1 MPHINRIRVNNVK
14 YNFGTQF
21 YDDFMMRFSG
31 KNTIYDLANG
41 GGKSVLMLL
50 LMQNLIP
57 NCTLDDKQPIE
68 KLFRTGEGST
78 VIHSMIEWILS
89 DAHIKDNFKYMLT
102 GFCARKAKDNGEEV
116 QKNTAEI
123 EYFNYVIFYRKYNE
137 HDIKNIPLQKDGERI
152 TYTGLKN
159 YIKDL
164 EHSDHNLDVHIFER
178 KGDYQRFIAEYGL
191 YESHWEI
198 IRGINKT
205 EGHVRTY
212 FESNYKTTRKVVED
226 LLIEEIIQKSFQNR
240 YNNRNEEDVMAKT
253 LLDIKDKLLELSGR
267 KEEIHNYD
275 RQMELLDNFSDR
287 IKGIRQLYVGM
298 DALENE
304 LATAYNTIV
313 KAQDGNRQARI
324 IKADKKLETLKL
336 KNDLSRRVETAKVM
350 DKAAGVKVLESELEE
365 LKDSI
370 NTRKEQ
376 IDTLSNELVMKECT
390 NDFLDYITYKNEYDK
405 IKESLDNATKDTDS
419 LVVELHNLVKT
430 KKSVDDMRIDR
441 IDKEVQEETAVSEK
455 ERAAISGNK
464 AAIKE
469 LEKQIAVYEFNISEY
484 EGKNDAALKKL
495 EPAKNDA
502 GILVPSE
509 AAGKSKEAKRQLE
522 QISLQIEEA
531 AKELSDIKAARND
544 YAYEKQKYLQGENAV
559 EAELSWNEER
569 LKEFR
574 ALEEKADSVCKVYD
588 EKNILLLQR
597 KIKESLHEKMY
608 DTEVKSKEYSRMLK
622 EVEARK
628 NGKAFVESDV
638 VVSILDYIERYHGD
652 KAVSGLEYIRLLD
665 SDRREEVLW
674 RIPVLPYG
682 IVVKKDFDE
691 ITSDTRINELRKSH
705 EPVVF
710 IRESAITKDEVV
722 SDADNVFY
730 LMDKDDVMRTPEQW
744 QSQVESMDRACKDKE
759 SELARLKEMLLVM
772 EEDYQFVTTFI
783 KEKQQ
788 ARERA
793 ELIEELK
800 LKHKQ
805 AVNDREAYEEKLL
818 QWEQSFEKISS
829 DVAVL
834 EEKRNECEAKIQVYG
849 LVDDIYTEIT
859 QNERILSENRDELN
873 KCKKE
878 LDTLVLRVQAEEN
891 RLDNRQI
898 KINALLQEKAS
909 IQKEW
914 DEKYALYNAP
924 DGKIIDDIS
933 YEELNIKLQ
942 GIFHAVTKQNA
953 NLEDRQKLMMNY
965 KSSMDKTMKRISY
978 QGISGDSLMEKYR
991 KHELYETPSDKLE
1004 ELKNNINSIKS
1015 SLEQKQQEEKK
1026 LMSRVN
1032 KLEGNIT
1039 NAIQVISEKYG
1050 FYEEESLE
1058 GVDVKAFI
1066 SDNGA
1071 ILQQY
1076 EADIVKV
1083 DKELKEIDEAVNEYE
1098 ILMNSIKN
1106 RIEMEGITIRNTEET
1121 YDSGI
1126 DIREKCSEILKKYEK
1141 FRSDVSKRRDDFV
1154 REKQMLTD
1162 TMKMVSGEA
1171 LAEEI
1176 SNSVNMPATF
1186 DEAGRLVEML
1196 EETVSCL
1203 KLEKERVGKGIEDM
1217 EMIKENFESQCLQ
1230 NCLNIKTELERLSKL
1245 SRIVMDGETISIINL
1260 KIPYKKE
1267 ETYKSEMSDYIDMIA
1282 ENTDNLSTEEER
1294 IKYIRNQLNWKK
1306 LFSVIVT
1313 DMNSIKLNLY
1323 KRERIKE
1330 QSRYLPYEEAVGSTG
1345 QSQGIYIQFLIAIIN
1360 YISSINSKN
1369 ADAAKLRK
1377 VVFLDNPFGAAKDT
1391 YIWEPIFKL
1400 LKTNNVQLIVPARG
1414 ATPAITGRFDVNYV
1428 LGQKM
1433 VGKRQQ
1439 TVVVDYFSNVENEEI
1454 EYTTIDYKQTS
1465 LF

>member
-21 YDDFMMRFSG
+21 YDDFMMRFSA

-68 KLFRTGEGST
+68 KLFRTGEGSS

-89 DAHIKDNFKYMLT
+89 DAHIKNNFKYMLT

-137 HDIKNIPLQKDGERI
+137 HDIKNIPLQNGGERI
-152 TYTGLKN
+152 TYTGLKS
-159 YIKDL
+159 YLKEL
-164 EHSDHNLDVHIFER
+164 EHADHNLEVHIFER

-212 FESNYKTTRKVVED
+212 FETNYKTTRKVVED
-226 LLIEEIIQKSFQNR
+226 LLIEQIIQKSFQNR
-240 YNNRNEEDVMAKT
+240 FSNRNEEDVMAKT

-275 RQMELLDNFSDR
+275 RQMELLENFSDR
-287 IKGIRQLYVGM
+287 IRNIRQLYVGM

-313 KAQDGNRQARI
+313 KVQDNNRKSRI
-324 IKADKKLETLKL
+324 VKADKKLEILRL

-350 DKAAGVKVLESELEE
+350 EKSGEIKLLQSELDEVKHGVDVQREKIDE
-365 LKDSI
+365 LS
-370 NTRKEQ
+370 KEL
-376 IDTLSNELVMKECT
+376 IMKECT
-390 NDFLDYITYKNEYDK
+390 NDFLDYISYKNEYDK
-405 IKESLDNATKDTDS
+405 IKESLDNASKDTDS

-430 KKSVDDMRIDR
+430 KKSVDDMRIER
-441 IDKEVQEETAVSEK
+441 IDKDINDETLICDKEK
-455 ERAAISGNK
+455 KSIDENK
-464 AAIKE
+464 TVIKE
-469 LEKQIAVYEFNISEY
+469 LEKQIAVYDFNMSEY
-484 EGKNDAALKKL
+484 GSKKENGLKRL
-495 EPAKNDA
+495 ERARNDA

-509 AAGKSKEAKRQLE
+509 ASAKLKDAKNQLNEYE
-522 QISLQIEEA
+522 QKIKDASEELEHISSQRGE
-531 AKELSDIKAARND
+531 
-544 YAYEKQKYLQGENAV
+544 YTFEKQKYIQNEDNIDR
-559 EAELSWNEER
+559 ELSWNEER
-569 LKEFR
+569 LKEFKT
-574 ALEEKADSVCKVYD
+574 LEEKAASICKVYG
-588 EKNILLLQR
+588 ENNIQLLKR
-597 KIKESLHEKMY
+597 KIKESLTDKMY
-608 DTEVKSKEYSRMLK
+608 ETEAKTKEYSHMLK
-622 EVEARK
+622 EAEARK
-628 NGKAFVESDV
+628 NGKAFVESEV
-638 VVSILDYIERYHGD
+638 VQKVLDYIERYHGD
-652 KAVSGLEYIRLLD
+652 KAISGLEYIMNAD
-665 SDRREEVLW
+665 VESREDILW
-674 RIPVLPYG
+674 RVPQLPYA
-682 IVVKKDFDE
+682 IVVTKDFDE
-691 ITSDTRINELRKSH
+691 IVSDTRINELRMSH
-705 EPVVF
+705 EPVIFV
-710 IRESAITKDEVV
+710 RESAITRDEIA
-722 SDADNVFY
+722 SNNDSIFY
-730 LMDKDDVMRTPEQW
+730 LTDKEDVMRTPEQW
-744 QSQVESMDRACKDKE
+744 QDRMEIIERQCRDKE
-759 SELARLKEMLLVM
+759 SEIAKLKEVLLVM
-772 EEDYQFVTTFI
+772 EDDYQFISSYINEKHQAEERTT
-783 KEKQQ
+783 
-788 ARERA
+788 
-793 ELIEELK
+793 LIEELK
-800 LKHKQ
+800 LKLKQ
-805 AVNDREAYEEKLL
+805 AVNDRENYEEKLIMW
-818 QWEQSFEKISS
+818 QQSIEKITS
-829 DVAVL
+829 DKAAL
-834 EEKRNECEAKIQVYG
+834 EEKKKECETKIQMYSA
-849 LVDDIYTEIT
+849 VDDIYTEIT
-859 QNERILSENRDELN
+859 QNERILMENKEESDR
-873 KCKKE
+873 CRKE
-878 LDTLVLRVQAEEN
+878 LDTLSARVQAEEN
-891 RLDNRQI
+891 RLDNRKI
-898 KINALLQEKAS
+898 KIDALVKEKTL

-914 DEKYALYNAP
+914 DEKYAFYNSP
-924 DGKIIDDIS
+924 EGKIIDDIS

-942 GIFHAVTKQNA
+942 GVFHAVTKQNA
-953 NLEDRQKLMMNY
+953 NLEDRQKLMVNY
-965 KSSMDKTMKRISY
+965 KLYMDKTMKRINY
-978 QGISGDSLMEKYR
+978 QGIAGETLMQMYKN
-991 KHELYETPSDKLE
+991 HELYETPSEKLE
-1004 ELKNNINSIKS
+1004 NLK
-1015 SLEQKQQEEKK
+1015 EQIADMKGILEKK
-1026 LMSRVN
+1026 LKDEQKILSQVN

-1039 NAIQVISEKYG
+1039 NSIQVISEKYG

-1058 GVDVKAFI
+1058 GVDAKAFI
-1066 SDNGA
+1066 TDNGA
-1071 ILQQY
+1071 ILSRY
-1076 EADIVKV
+1076 ETDIMNV
-1083 DKELKEIDEAVNEYE
+1083 DRELKDIDEAVNEYE
-1098 ILMNSIKN
+1098 ILISSIRN
-1106 RIEMEGITIRNTEET
+1106 RIEMEGISIRNTEET

-1126 DIREKCSEILKKYEK
+1126 DIKEKCNTILKKYEK
-1141 FRSDVSKRRDDFV
+1141 FRNDAARRRDHFV

-1162 TMKMVSGEA
+1162 TLKMVSGEA

-1176 SNSVNMPATF
+1176 STNINMPATF
-1186 DEAGRLVEML
+1186 GEAGELVNML
-1196 EETVSCL
+1196 EDTVCCL
-1203 KLEKERVGKGIEDM
+1203 QLEKERVGKGIEDM

-1245 SRIVMDGETISIINL
+1245 SRIVMDGENISIINL
-1260 KIPYKKE
+1260 RIPYKKE
-1267 ETYKSEMSDYIDMIA
+1267 EVYRAEMSDYIDMIA
-1282 ENTDNLSTEEER
+1282 ENTDNLATEEER

-1306 LFSVIVT
+1306 LFAVIVT

-1369 ADAAKLRK
+1369 ADASKLRK
-1377 VVFLDNPFGAAKDT
+1377 VVFLDNPFGAAKDI

-1433 VGKRQQ
+1433 VGRRQQ

>member
-21 YDDFMMRFSG
+21 YDDFMMRFSA

-68 KLFRTGEGST
+68 KLFRTGEGSS

-89 DAHIKDNFKYMLT
+89 DAHIKNNFKYMLT

-137 HDIKNIPLQKDGERI
+137 HDIKNIPLQNGGERI
-152 TYTGLKN
+152 TYTGLKS
-159 YIKDL
+159 YLKEL
-164 EHSDHNLDVHIFER
+164 EHADHNLEVHIFER

-212 FESNYKTTRKVVED
+212 FETNYKTTRKVVED
-226 LLIEEIIQKSFQNR
+226 LLIEQIIQKSFQNR
-240 YNNRNEEDVMAKT
+240 FSNRNEEDVMAKT

-275 RQMELLDNFSDR
+275 RQMELLENFSDR
-287 IKGIRQLYVGM
+287 IRNIRQLYVGM

-313 KAQDGNRQARI
+313 KVQDNNRKSRI
-324 IKADKKLETLKL
+324 VKADKKLEILRL

-350 DKAAGVKVLESELEE
+350 EKSGEIKLLQSELDEVKHGVDVQREKIDE
-365 LKDSI
+365 LS
-370 NTRKEQ
+370 KEL
-376 IDTLSNELVMKECT
+376 IMKECT
-390 NDFLDYITYKNEYDK
+390 NDFLDYISYKNEYDK
-405 IKESLDNATKDTDS
+405 IKESLDNASKDTDS

-430 KKSVDDMRIDR
+430 KKSVDDMRIER
-441 IDKEVQEETAVSEK
+441 IDKDINDETLICDKEK
-455 ERAAISGNK
+455 KSIDENK
-464 AAIKE
+464 TVIKE
-469 LEKQIAVYEFNISEY
+469 LEKQIAVYDFNMSEY
-484 EGKNDAALKKL
+484 GSKKENGLKRL
-495 EPAKNDA
+495 ERARNDA

-509 AAGKSKEAKRQLE
+509 ASAKLKDAKNQLNEYE
-522 QISLQIEEA
+522 QKIKDASEELEHISSQRGE
-531 AKELSDIKAARND
+531 
-544 YAYEKQKYLQGENAV
+544 YTFEKQKYIQNEDNIDR
-559 EAELSWNEER
+559 ELSWNEER
-569 LKEFR
+569 LKEFKT
-574 ALEEKADSVCKVYD
+574 LEEKAASIRKVYG
-588 EKNILLLQR
+588 ENNIQLLKR
-597 KIKESLHEKMY
+597 KIKESLTDKMY
-608 DTEVKSKEYSRMLK
+608 ETEAKTKEYSHMLK
-622 EVEARK
+622 EAEARK
-628 NGKAFVESDV
+628 NGKAFVESEV
-638 VVSILDYIERYHGD
+638 VQKVLDYIERYHGD
-652 KAVSGLEYIRLLD
+652 KAISGLEYIRNAD
-665 SDRREEVLW
+665 VESREDILW
-674 RIPVLPYG
+674 RVPQLPYA
-682 IVVKKDFDE
+682 IVVTKDFDE
-691 ITSDTRINELRKSH
+691 IVSDTRINELRMSH
-705 EPVVF
+705 EPVIFV
-710 IRESAITKDEVV
+710 RESAITRDEIA
-722 SDADNVFY
+722 SNNDSIFY
-730 LMDKDDVMRTPEQW
+730 LTDKEDVMRTPEQW
-744 QSQVESMDRACKDKE
+744 QDRMEIIERQCRDKE
-759 SELARLKEMLLVM
+759 SEIAKLKEVLLVM
-772 EEDYQFVTTFI
+772 EDDYQFISSYINEKHQAEERTT
-783 KEKQQ
+783 
-788 ARERA
+788 
-793 ELIEELK
+793 LIEELK
-800 LKHKQ
+800 LKLKQ
-805 AVNDREAYEEKLL
+805 AVNDRENYEEKLIMW
-818 QWEQSFEKISS
+818 QQSIEKITS
-829 DVAVL
+829 DKAAL
-834 EEKRNECEAKIQVYG
+834 EEKKKECETKIQMYSA
-849 LVDDIYTEIT
+849 VDDIYTEIT
-859 QNERILSENRDELN
+859 QNERILMENKEESDR
-873 KCKKE
+873 CRKE
-878 LDTLVLRVQAEEN
+878 LDTLSARVQAEEN
-891 RLDNRQI
+891 RLDNRKI
-898 KINALLQEKAS
+898 KIDALVKEKTL

-914 DEKYALYNAP
+914 DEKYAFYNSP
-924 DGKIIDDIS
+924 EGKIIDDIS

-942 GIFHAVTKQNA
+942 GVFHAVTKQNA
-953 NLEDRQKLMMNY
+953 NLEDRQKLMVNY
-965 KSSMDKTMKRISY
+965 KLYMDKTMKRINY
-978 QGISGDSLMEKYR
+978 QGIAGETLMQMYKN
-991 KHELYETPSDKLE
+991 HELYETPSEKLE
-1004 ELKNNINSIKS
+1004 NLK
-1015 SLEQKQQEEKK
+1015 EQIADMKGILEKK
-1026 LMSRVN
+1026 LKDEQKILSQVN

-1039 NAIQVISEKYG
+1039 NSIQVISEKYG

-1058 GVDVKAFI
+1058 GVDAKAFI
-1066 SDNGA
+1066 TDNGA
-1071 ILQQY
+1071 ILSRY
-1076 EADIVKV
+1076 ETDIMNV
-1083 DKELKEIDEAVNEYE
+1083 DRELKDIDEAVNEYE
-1098 ILMNSIKN
+1098 ILISSIRN
-1106 RIEMEGITIRNTEET
+1106 RIEMEGISIRNTEET

-1126 DIREKCSEILKKYEK
+1126 DIKEKCNTILKKYEK
-1141 FRSDVSKRRDDFV
+1141 FRNDAARRRDDFV

-1162 TMKMVSGEA
+1162 TLKMVSGEA

-1176 SNSVNMPATF
+1176 STNINMPATF
-1186 DEAGRLVEML
+1186 GEAGELVNML
-1196 EETVSCL
+1196 EDTVCCL
-1203 KLEKERVGKGIEDM
+1203 QLEKERVGKGIEDM

-1245 SRIVMDGETISIINL
+1245 SRIVMDGENISIINL
-1260 KIPYKKE
+1260 RIPYKKE
-1267 ETYKSEMSDYIDMIA
+1267 EVYRAEMSDYIDMIA
-1282 ENTDNLSTEEER
+1282 ENTDNLATEEER

-1306 LFSVIVT
+1306 LFAVIVT

-1369 ADAAKLRK
+1369 ADASKLRK
-1377 VVFLDNPFGAAKDT
+1377 VVFLDNPFGAAKDI

-1433 VGKRQQ
+1433 VGRRQQ